1 MYNGPLFADG
11 WTPQQKTFLEIFLH
25 LFPLEFFT
33 NVIVE
38 GTSNA
43 LIGVDSVRTTI
54 GEMLCYIG
62 MGLLM
67 SCYMKSSDYV
77 WRFAPQTTTT
87 RKTTPCHVLVKP
99 L

>member
-38 GTSNA
+38 GTSSA
-43 LIGVDSVRTTI
+43 LVRVDSARTTI
-54 GEMLCYIG
+54 GEMLQYVG
-62 MGLLM
+62 MLNHHEVARLLLAIRAT
-67 SCYMKSSDYV
+67 DDND
-77 WRFAPQTTTT
+77 T
-87 RKTTPCHVLVKP
+87 
-99 L
+99 